1 MARSSRSRT
10 RFSSGCEPVPCSAGS
25 LAMTTLDLDGPVCL
39 SSIPASTNLHCEP
52 STRAPVASFRN
63 SRRFLMT
70 ILMVGCGGRVS
81 GRVELQFRFHAMRQ
95 GSQSLRG
102 AGCGLVGNDANEI
115 RAFAEDDALR
125 ISNAS
130 VAQLHLGGVTRLSRI
145 EDLLRTGSVAHR
157 MHIHY
162 CFQLALVLVVGG
174 RGRDNA
180 RLDVLLGV
188 AVDVL
193 PQVLCLKGS
202 RFAGFLPSDDG
213 IRRRKRVDVALLA
226 SCARAPGENGNRSNC
241 KHQFI

>member
-39 SSIPASTNLHCEP
+39 SSIPASTNLLCEP
-52 STRAPVASFRN
+52 RRRAPVTASFRN

-130 VAQLHLGGVTRLSRI
+130 VAQLHLGGVTCLSR
-145 EDLLRTGSVAHR
+145 DRKST
-157 MHIHY
+157 
-162 CFQLALVLVVGG
+162 
-174 RGRDNA
+174 
-180 RLDVLLGV
+180 RLNSSHLG
-188 AVDVL
+188 
-193 PQVLCLKGS
+193 
-202 RFAGFLPSDDG
+202 
-213 IRRRKRVDVALLA
+213 I
-226 SCARAPGENGNRSNC
+226 
-241 KHQFI
+241 